1 MKKNILI
8 RCDASQS
15 IGLGHI
21 TRCLVFA
28 NKFRKN
34 KCKVFFAIKNNELAI
49 EKIEEQ
55 QFDMLI
61 ANDDN
66 FDYFSWIE
74 KILKEKEIDIF
85 TGDIRDG
92 FPIELISYMKNKN
105 ILTVAIDEP
114 SDYAKECDICFYPP
128 HAIIDK
134 TKYKGK
140 VYQGLE
146 YVILR
151 DEFYEKFEKVKNEI
165 PNVLVMMGGTDAYNF
180 TLPVIK
186 KIDRSKENF
195 EIKLILS
202 EKHKDIDLLNK
213 FAKISNHKVII
224 YNKVENMASF
234 LNNIDFAVS
243 QFGTVA
249 YEFLSKNIPAIYIYN
264 DKEKFHSYD
273 YFIDNLYAFINDI
286 NDINL
291 DKLLSLSHKEIK
303 FNCKIFKVIN
313 NHIKR
318 NNLGYKKRIC

>member
-1 MKKNILI
+1 MINKNILI

-21 TRCLVFA
+21 TRCLVLA
-28 NKFRKN
+28 NKFRKS

-49 EKIEEQ
+49 EKIKEQ

-61 ANDDN
+61 SNDDN
-66 FDYFSWIE
+66 FDYFKWIVDIIE
-74 KILKEKEIDIF
+74 QQKIDIF
-85 TGDIRDG
+85 IGDIRDG
-92 FPIELISYMKNKN
+92 FPIKLISYMKSKN

-114 SDYAKECDICFYPP
+114 SDYAKECDMCFYPP

-151 DEFYEKFEKVKNEI
+151 PEFYENFEKVKNEI
-165 PNVLVMMGGTDAYNF
+165 PNVLVMMGGTDAYNL

-186 KIDRSKENF
+186 KIDTCKENF

-202 EKHKDIDLLNK
+202 EKHKDIDVLNK
-213 FAKISNHKVII
+213 FAKISKHKVII

-249 YEFLSKNIPAIYIYN
+249 YEYLIKNIPAIYIHN
-264 DKEKFHSYD
+264 DKEDRCIYNYFLNNSYALLD
-273 YFIDNLYAFINDI
+273 SIDNINV
-286 NDINL
+286 
-291 DKLLSLSHKEIK
+291 DKLLNLSYRKIEV
-303 FNCKIFKVIN
+303 NCKIYNIIKKVSDGN
-313 NHIKR
+313 
-318 NNLGYKKRIC
+318 